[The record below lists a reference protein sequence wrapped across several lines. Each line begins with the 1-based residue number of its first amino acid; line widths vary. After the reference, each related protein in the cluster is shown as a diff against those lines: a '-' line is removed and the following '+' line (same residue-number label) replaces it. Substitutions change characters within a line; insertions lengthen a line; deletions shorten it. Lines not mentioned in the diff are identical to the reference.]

1 MVPGSNV
8 RIILSASEILRLAD
22 NIVAKSKEIHDAVAS
37 VPPDKV
43 LYILMFYINKCDI
56 ILAS

>member
-8 RIILSASEILRLAD
+8 QTNLTASEILRLAD

-37 VPPDKV
+37 VPLDKV
-43 LYILMFYINKCDI
+43 LHSI
-56 ILAS
+56 